1 MESYSHWQMLHAAQP
16 LLMAQVDV
24 ALFAHN
30 AILSAHTL
38 VQSAHTL
45 VQIPHCDLKV
55 MSQDRC
61 YILFVSPVL

>member
-1 MESYSHWQMLHAAQP
+1 MLHAAQP

-30 AILSAHTL
+30 AILS
-38 VQSAHTL
+38 VHTL